1 MRSVFAW
8 YKWRNCSA
16 IGFFSKFT
24 SNNSKT
30 KKAKICFF
38 SAEGQRAQI
47 FLSLHYFSSF
57 SFIGKKKITLKSA
70 HEKGKG
76 NERLRAHATAQ
87 REKIES
93 ATMPNFVLI
102 KPNETMGADS
112 PTGKVQ
118 QNTTRFFLTNAFVSF
133 ESRSNAIGAKNYRSS
148 KKKTC
153 ARARSET
160 HLRL

>member
-1 MRSVFAW
+1 MRSVFDV
-8 YKWRNCSA
+8 KNGGIVLA
-16 IGFFSKFT
+16 IGVFSKFT

-102 KPNETMGADS
+102 NPNETMGADS

-118 QNTTRFFLTNAFVSF
+118 QNTTRFF
-133 ESRSNAIGAKNYRSS
+133 
-148 KKKTC
+148 
-153 ARARSET
+153 
-160 HLRL
+160 

>member
-1 MRSVFAW
+1 LRSVVDV
-8 YKWRNCSA
+8 KNGGIVLA

-102 KPNETMGADS
+102 KTNETMGADS

-118 QNTTRFFLTNAFVSF
+118 QNTTRFF
-133 ESRSNAIGAKNYRSS
+133 
-148 KKKTC
+148 
-153 ARARSET
+153 
-160 HLRL
+160 